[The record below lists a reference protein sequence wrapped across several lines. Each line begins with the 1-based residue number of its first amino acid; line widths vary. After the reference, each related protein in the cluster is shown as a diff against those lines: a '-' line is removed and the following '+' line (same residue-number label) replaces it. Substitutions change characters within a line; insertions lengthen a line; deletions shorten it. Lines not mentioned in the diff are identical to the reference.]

1 MWRQAYFEFSNTA
14 WLHAVLADRET
25 MVRALGFSLLA
36 SAAISLVDPLV
47 ASAQVEFDLMRYQG
61 NGLKVSKGIEDAS
74 EEALIL
80 APQYMEFLNVCA
92 ECALDG
98 NEADIVCQQAMH
110 YVVCSTRPPDTGN
123 TAVDACDAWSTC
135 TTSISVREPENVV
148 PNSSS
153 NRGAA
158 ERGTQRR
165 KFSKVSVWWL

>member
-135 TTSISVREPENVV
+135 TTSMSVREPENVL

-153 NRGAA
+153 NPGAA
-158 ERGTQRR
+158 ERGSQRH
-165 KFSKVSVWWL
+165 KFSKVSV

>member
-1 MWRQAYFEFSNTA
+1 
-14 WLHAVLADRET
+14 
-25 MVRALGFSLLA
+25 
-36 SAAISLVDPLV
+36 
-47 ASAQVEFDLMRYQG
+47 
-61 NGLKVSKGIEDAS
+61 
-74 EEALIL
+74 
-80 APQYMEFLNVCA
+80 MEFLNVCA

-98 NEADIVCQQAMH
+98 KEADIVCQQAMH

-148 PNSSS
+148 PHSSS

-158 ERGTQRR
+158 ERGTQRH